1 LGFGALGLGASEPQM
16 VKIVHVI
23 LGDSSRRKSPPYGT
37 HPHETDFYFG

>member
-1 LGFGALGLGASEPQM
+1 M

-23 LGDSSRRKSPPYGT
+23 LSDSTDVEISPPYGT